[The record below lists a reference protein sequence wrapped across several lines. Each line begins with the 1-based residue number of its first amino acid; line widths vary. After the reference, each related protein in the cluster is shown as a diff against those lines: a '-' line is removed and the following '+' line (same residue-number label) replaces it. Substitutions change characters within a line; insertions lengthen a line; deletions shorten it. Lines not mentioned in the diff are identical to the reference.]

1 MLGFGRSITVGLAGW
16 LWADLLLGLFAIFL
30 AANAVSP
37 LAVNRT
43 GVDPKPVEITVAVNG
58 QALLSNN
65 SATVS
70 NEQQRLASALE
81 DALRRQAPGRHVAII
96 FAWASHQNA
105 GDGDKIAK
113 AAVARL
119 TTGVFAGAAVSAYHE
134 LVAGDTGS
142 QITFQIYFDA

>member
-43 GVDPKPVEITVAVNG
+43 GVDPKPIEIKIAVNG

-65 SATVS
+65 SATVG
-70 NEQQRLASALE
+70 NEQQRIATALQDE
-81 DALRRQAPGRHVAII
+81 LRRQAPGRHVGII
-96 FAWASHQNA
+96 FAFGAHQSA
-105 GDGDKIAK
+105 AEGDRIAK

-142 QITFQIYFDA
+142 LVTFQIYFDA